1 METVFFSDL
10 INKKDTRRAAN
21 LTRSTIATSFSWLGA
36 RIFLIFNFLKAV
48 PGRYKGNTFKTA
60 RLGVP
65 SGLVGVLVHTS
76 PASFFLG
83 LA

>member
-10 INKKDTRRAAN
+10 INKKDTRCAAN

-36 RIFLIFNFLKAV
+36 RMFFFLKVV